1 MSRSP
6 SSSPSTRPRSSARP
20 RRCTAWCSTCS
31 MSAAAKMASSPRS
44 SRRSTFAPCSR
55 SSSNALLRC
64 SRARVRRSCSSATW
78 ARFRSTKT
86 CCSAR
91 SRTCSTTAA
100 NTRRC
105 GPRSRSRS
113 SARAT
118 TSCSALRTAAPVSRT
133 RQSKRSSI
141 CTRAPNAIRRS
152 TRGRA
157 AASASRSASSRSRR
171 TAAISGSK
179 TARVAG
185 ACSVAVGPRDRLATM
200 GGSELHRVLDVLAD
214 LVARFDREA
223 RITFVTVAAL
233 EAFGSTPD
241 QLLGRTPVEVSGG
254 AATGPFRELQ
264 DSILAAVI
272 ERVPRKLEVEVPT
285 SAGPRILEVLHAPE
299 FDADGAVTSVIGIAR
314 DITARTRAE
323 AAVLQRERDYRTL
336 AENTPDVIVRWNRE
350 LRRTF
355 VNPAFLRVTGMTA
368 EKALGG
374 GVRTELADEP
384 PGSDYG
390 AYLGE
395 LVHNVEEVFATGE
408 PRTVALTRRNGRGAR
423 ILEPRFVPERDELG
437 QVVTV
442 LGIARDITRLLESE
456 REARTLA
463 DHSPDLIARF
473 DPKGRYLRVNR
484 TLVELTGIPEEVYLG
499 QRAGDLLGKG
509 SAAAGFFALRAHL
522 FEAIETVRP
531 VETELEL
538 DDQGALVS
546 VLGIGRE
553 VSARR
558 ALENQLVQAKKM
570 EAVGHV
576 AGALAHDFNN
586 MLSVMQLHAS
596 IALRAGDL
604 ESSWARVRELLT
616 AAERASA
623 LTRV

>member
-1 MSRSP
+1 
-6 SSSPSTRPRSSARP
+6 
-20 RRCTAWCSTCS
+20 
-31 MSAAAKMASSPRS
+31 
-44 SRRSTFAPCSR
+44 
-55 SSSNALLRC
+55 
-64 SRARVRRSCSSATW
+64 
-78 ARFRSTKT
+78 
-86 CCSAR
+86 
-91 SRTCSTTAA
+91 
-100 NTRRC
+100 
-105 GPRSRSRS
+105 
-113 SARAT
+113 
-118 TSCSALRTAAPVSRT
+118 
-133 RQSKRSSI
+133 
-141 CTRAPNAIRRS
+141 
-152 TRGRA
+152 
-157 AASASRSASSRSRR
+157 
-171 TAAISGSK
+171 
-179 TARVAG
+179 
-185 ACSVAVGPRDRLATM
+185 M

-223 RITFVTVAAL
+223 RFTFVNVAAL

-241 QLLGRTPVEVSGG
+241 QLIGRTPVEVSGG

-272 ERVPRKLEVEVPT
+272 ERAPRKLEVEVPT

-299 FDADGAVTSVIGIAR
+299 LDAEGAVTSVIGIAR

-323 AAVLQRERDYRTL
+323 AAVVQRERDYRTL

-368 EKALGG
+368 EKALAG
-374 GVRTELADEP
+374 GVRTELAEEP

-423 ILEPRFVPERDELG
+423 ILETRFVPERDELG

-509 SAAAGFFALRAHL
+509 SAAAGFSALRAHL

-531 VETELEL
+531 VEAELELELGGKQVLIDLRLIPEL

-553 VSARR
+553 ISARR
-558 ALENQLVQAKKM
+558 ALENQLAQAKKM

-576 AGALAHDFNN
+576 AGAIAHDFNN
-586 MLSVMQLHAS
+586 MLNVMQLHAS

-604 ESSWARVRELLT
+604 ESSWARVREILT
-616 AAERASA
+616 ATERASA
-623 LTRV
+623 LTRELLAFSSRRHVSLVELDLGLVVANISGLLAASLGTAIALQTAIAPSLPPVRADAGMVEQVLTNLTINARDAMPNGGVVEVRIADVAAAARPGRHVCMTVLDHGCGIAPEVQSRIFEPYFTTKAAGKGTGLGLATVFGIMQQHGGWIEVDSAVDRGTAFHLYFPAAT